1 MSRTEFT
8 RKTKQE
14 ALKRSGVRCEAA
26 GTRYGF
32 EEGQRCNCSLSL
44 GVQYDHAV
52 PDALGGDNSL
62 ENCLAICVQCHKF
75 KTRNDVKQIAKSN
88 RQRDMASF
96 DRRAKSNLPAFQRS
110 KSPKRPSSTGPSRS
124 IARIRHDRIGR
135 DQEGRTRTHLA

>member
-14 ALKRSGVRCEAA
+14 ALQRSGLRCEAA

-32 EEGQRCNCSLSL
+32 EEDQRCNCSLSL

-62 ENCLAICVQCHKF
+62 ENCLAICVQCHRF

-88 RQRDMASF
+88 RQRDKASGVIRPAGKIKSPGF
-96 DRRAKSNLPAFQRS
+96 AKSE
-110 KSPKRPSSTGPSRS
+110 KPKKAVVYRPVTFYREDTP
-124 IARIRHDRIGR
+124 
-135 DQEGRTRTHLA
+135 

>member
-14 ALKRSGVRCEAA
+14 ALQRSGLRCEAA

-52 PDALGGDNSL
+52 PDALGGDNNL
-62 ENCLAICVQCHKF
+62 ENCLAICVQCHRF
-75 KTRNDVKQIAKSN
+75 KTKNDVKQIAKSN
-88 RQRDMASF
+88 RQRDKASGVI
-96 DRRAKSNLPAFQRS
+96 RPAGKI
-110 KSPKRPSSTGPSRS
+110 KSPGFPKIEKQKKAVVYRPVTFYREDTP
-124 IARIRHDRIGR
+124 
-135 DQEGRTRTHLA
+135 